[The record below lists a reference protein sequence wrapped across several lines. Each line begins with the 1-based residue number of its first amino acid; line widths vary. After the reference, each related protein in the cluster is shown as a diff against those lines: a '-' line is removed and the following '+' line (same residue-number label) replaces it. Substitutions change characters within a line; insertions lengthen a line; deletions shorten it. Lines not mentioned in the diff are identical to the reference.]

1 MPSTQLGPVGARRR
15 FRMSSHFSQHD
26 RIVLEGM
33 RFYGF
38 HGVNPEE
45 RVLGQEY
52 LVDLAVEIDLGP
64 AGRSDRLED
73 TISYAHIYRAVR
85 EVMEGEPRNLL
96 EAAAQSIADRV
107 LSEFPVN
114 SVAVRVKK
122 PHPPIR
128 GSVIENATVEIFRRR
143 EN

>member
-1 MPSTQLGPVGARRR
+1 MSNSFPPS
-15 FRMSSHFSQHD
+15 D
-26 RIVLEGM
+26 RIILEGM

-52 LVDLAVEIDLGP
+52 LVDLTVELDLGS
-64 AGRSDRLED
+64 AGRSDRLDD
-73 TISYAHIYRAVR
+73 TISYARIYRAVR

-107 LSEFPVN
+107 LAEFPVD
-114 SVAVRVKK
+114 SVVVRVKK

-128 GSVIENATVEIFRRR
+128 GSVIESATVEIFRRR
-143 EN
+143 QD

>member
-1 MPSTQLGPVGARRR
+1 MSNSFPPS
-15 FRMSSHFSQHD
+15 D
-26 RIVLEGM
+26 RIILEGM

-52 LVDLAVEIDLGP
+52 LVDLTVEMDLGR
-64 AGRSDRLED
+64 AGRSDRLDD
-73 TISYAHIYRAVR
+73 TISYARIYRAVR

-107 LSEFPVN
+107 LAEFPVD
-114 SVAVRVKK
+114 SVVVRVKK

-128 GSVIENATVEIFRRR
+128 GSVIESATVEIFRRR
-143 EN
+143 QD

>member
-1 MPSTQLGPVGARRR
+1 MKDEFPKT
-15 FRMSSHFSQHD
+15 D

-52 LVDLAVEIDLGP
+52 LVDLAVEMDLTQ
-64 AGRSDRLED
+64 AGASDRLED

-85 EVMEGEPRNLL
+85 DVMEGEPRNLL
-96 EAAAQSIADRV
+96 EAAAQSVADRI
-107 LSEFPVN
+107 LSDFPVD
-114 SVAVRVKK
+114 SVSIRVNK

-143 EN
+143 QD

>member
-1 MPSTQLGPVGARRR
+1 MKDE
-15 FRMSSHFSQHD
+15 FSKTD

-52 LVDLAVEIDLGP
+52 LVDLAVEMDLTQ
-64 AGRSDRLED
+64 AGASDRLED

-85 EVMEGEPRNLL
+85 DVMEGEPRNLL
-96 EAAAQSIADRV
+96 EAAAQAVADRI
-107 LSEFPVN
+107 LSDFPVD
-114 SVAVRVKK
+114 SGSIRVKK

-143 EN
+143 QG

>member
-1 MPSTQLGPVGARRR
+1 MPVEPEGAERRCT
-15 FRMSSHFSQHD
+15 MSSPFHQSD
-26 RIVLEGM
+26 RILLEGM

-45 RVLGQEY
+45 RALGQEY
-52 LVDLAVEIDLGP
+52 LVDLAVEMDLGR

-73 TISYAHIYRAVR
+73 TISYAHIYRTVR

-107 LSEFPVN
+107 LEDFPVD
-114 SVAVRVKK
+114 SVFVRVKK

-128 GSVIENATVEIFRRR
+128 GSIIESATVEIFRRR
-143 EN
+143 NG

>member
-1 MPSTQLGPVGARRR
+1 MPLRPEGASRINAVKDDLPKT
-15 FRMSSHFSQHD
+15 D

-52 LVDLAVEIDLGP
+52 LVDLAVEMDLGR
-64 AGRSDRLED
+64 AGTSDRLED

-85 EVMEGEPRNLL
+85 DVMEGEPRNLL
-96 EAAAQSIADRV
+96 EAAARSIADR
-107 LSEFPVN
+107 LLAEFPVD
-114 SVAVRVKK
+114 SVSGRVKK
-122 PHPPIR
+122 PPPPIR

-143 EN
+143 

>member
-1 MPSTQLGPVGARRR
+1 MKEDFPKT
-15 FRMSSHFSQHD
+15 D

-52 LVDLAVEIDLGP
+52 LVDLAVEIDLGR

-85 EVMEGEPRNLL
+85 DVMEGEPRNLL
-96 EAAAQSIADRV
+96 EAAAQSIADRI
-107 LSEFPVN
+107 LSEFPVE

-128 GSVIENATVEIFRRR
+128 GSVIENATVEIMRRR
-143 EN
+143 ET

>member
-1 MPSTQLGPVGARRR
+1 MNSPFPQP
-15 FRMSSHFSQHD
+15 D

-45 RVLGQEY
+45 RALGQEY
-52 LVDLAVEIDLGP
+52 LVDLTVEMDLGR
-64 AGRSDRLED
+64 AGQSDRLED
-73 TISYAHIYRAVR
+73 TISYARIYRAVR
-85 EVMEGEPRNLL
+85 DVMEGEPRNLL

-107 LSEFPVN
+107 LSDFPVDAV
-114 SVAVRVKK
+114 SVRVKK

-128 GSVIENATVEIFRRR
+128 GSIIESATVEIFRRR
-143 EN
+143 KDLRKD

>member
-1 MPSTQLGPVGARRR
+1 MNDDLPKA
-15 FRMSSHFSQHD
+15 D

-52 LVDLAVEIDLGP
+52 LVDLAVEMDLSR
-64 AGRSDRLED
+64 AGTSDRLED

-85 EVMEGEPRNLL
+85 DVMEGEPLNLL
-96 EAAAQSIADRV
+96 EAAAQSIADK
-107 LSEFPVN
+107 LLTDFPVD
-114 SVAVRVKK
+114 SVSVRVKK

-128 GSVIENATVEIFRRR
+128 GSVIENATIEIFRRR

>member
-1 MPSTQLGPVGARRR
+1 
-15 FRMSSHFSQHD
+15 MSSIDPQSD

-52 LVDLAVEIDLGP
+52 LVDLTVELDLGG

-73 TISYAHIYRAVR
+73 TISYTHIYRAVR

-96 EAAAQSIADRV
+96 EAAAQAIAERV
-107 LSEFPVN
+107 LSDFPVD
-114 SVAVRVKK
+114 SVIVRVKK

-128 GSVIENATVEIFRRR
+128 GSIIEYATVEIFRRR
-143 EN
+143 KDQGKS

>member
-1 MPSTQLGPVGARRR
+1 MNGHS
-15 FRMSSHFSQHD
+15 D

-52 LVDLAVEIDLGP
+52 LVDLTVEMDLRN

-73 TISYAHIYRAVR
+73 TISYAHIYRAVKD
-85 EVMEGEPRNLL
+85 VMEGEPRNLL

-107 LSEFPVN
+107 LSEFPVD
-114 SVAVRVKK
+114 SVTVRVKK

-128 GSVIENATVEIFRRR
+128 GSMIESATVEIFRRR
-143 EN
+143 GEPI

>member
-1 MPSTQLGPVGARRR
+1 MNDDLPKA
-15 FRMSSHFSQHD
+15 D

-52 LVDLAVEIDLGP
+52 LVDLAVEMDLSR
-64 AGRSDRLED
+64 AGTSDRLED

-85 EVMEGEPRNLL
+85 DVMEGEPLNLL
-96 EAAAQSIADRV
+96 EAAAQSIADK
-107 LSEFPVN
+107 LPTDFPVD
-114 SVAVRVKK
+114 SVSVRVKK

-128 GSVIENATVEIFRRR
+128 WSVIENATIEIFRRR

>member
-1 MPSTQLGPVGARRR
+1 MKDEFAKT
-15 FRMSSHFSQHD
+15 D

-52 LVDLAVEIDLGP
+52 LVDLAVEMDLTQ
-64 AGRSDRLED
+64 AGASDRLED

-85 EVMEGEPRNLL
+85 DVMEGEPRNLL
-96 EAAAQSIADRV
+96 EAAAQSVADRI
-107 LSEFPVN
+107 LSDFPVD
-114 SVAVRVKK
+114 SVSIRVKK

-143 EN
+143 QN

>member
-1 MPSTQLGPVGARRR
+1 MSNPFPPS
-15 FRMSSHFSQHD
+15 D
-26 RIVLEGM
+26 RIILEGM

-52 LVDLAVEIDLGP
+52 LVDLTVEMDLGR
-64 AGRSDRLED
+64 AGRSDRLDD
-73 TISYAHIYRAVR
+73 TISYARIYRAVR

-107 LSEFPVN
+107 LSEFPVD
-114 SVAVRVKK
+114 SVVVRVKK

-128 GSVIENATVEIFRRR
+128 GSVIESATVEIFRRR
-143 EN
+143 QD

>member
-1 MPSTQLGPVGARRR
+1 MKDEFAKT
-15 FRMSSHFSQHD
+15 D

-38 HGVNPEE
+38 PGVNPEE

-52 LVDLAVEIDLGP
+52 LVDLAVEMDLTQ
-64 AGRSDRLED
+64 AGASDRLED

-85 EVMEGEPRNLL
+85 DVMEGEPRNLL
-96 EAAAQSIADRV
+96 EAAAQSVADRI
-107 LSEFPVN
+107 LSDFPVD
-114 SVAVRVKK
+114 SVSIRVKK

-143 EN
+143 QD

>member
-1 MPSTQLGPVGARRR
+1 MNLGR
-15 FRMSSHFSQHD
+15 
-26 RIVLEGM
+26 
-33 RFYGF
+33 
-38 HGVNPEE
+38 
-45 RVLGQEY
+45 
-52 LVDLAVEIDLGP
+52 

-107 LSEFPVN
+107 LTDFPVE
-114 SVAVRVKK
+114 SVGVRVKK

-128 GSVIENATVEIFRRR
+128 GSVIEYATVEIFRRR
-143 EN
+143 KDDGKD

>member
-1 MPSTQLGPVGARRR
+1 MSDSSTQP
-15 FRMSSHFSQHD
+15 D

-52 LVDLAVEIDLGP
+52 LVDLTVEMDLDP
-64 AGRSDRLED
+64 AGKSDHLED

-85 EVMEGEPRNLL
+85 DVMEGEPRNLL
-96 EAAAQSIADRV
+96 EAAAQSVADRV
-107 LSEFPVN
+107 LADFPVD

-128 GSVIENATVEIFRRR
+128 GSVIENATVEIYRRR
-143 EN
+143 QK